1 MVMQRLAWAWA
12 TCAARGSH
20 STAGMDSGTGM
31 ALHRTLLWARVMAV
45 IWAAVKAPVMLA
57 AVASPPPAHA
67 AGSVGDDE
75 LLGAEEDPTDVPPTD
90 EEDDVPAALAADDD
104 VTAAE
109 LASDDGTALEE
120 EPVRDDV
127 PAALDAWALDP
138 AEDVPLGVEDVPPTD
153 EAPRDEV

>member
-1 MVMQRLAWAWA
+1 
-12 TCAARGSH
+12 
-20 STAGMDSGTGM
+20 M

-75 LLGAEEDPTDVPPTD
+75 LLGAEEDPKEVPAAR
-90 EEDDVPAALAADDD
+90 EDDVPAALAADDD

-109 LASDDGTALEE
+109 LANDDGTALEE
-120 EPVRDDV
+120 EPTSDDD
-127 PAALDAWALDP
+127 PAPLDAWALDP
-138 AEDVPLGVEDVPPTD
+138 AEDVPLVVEDVPPAD